1 MERLNVILWSVKGK
15 NEIGEVTSPVPAQN
29 WAIVPWIQSERYK
42 GYQAKAAAKHYKA
55 KEF

>member
-15 NEIGEVTSPVPAQN
+15 NEIGEVASPVPAQN
-29 WAIVPWIQSERYK
+29 WVIVPWIQSERYK
-42 GYQAKAAAKHYKA
+42 GYQAKAVAKHYKA